1 MKNPLKKILS
11 ILGILIIALIVLA
24 IVLFTVFGNKAIKI
38 GIETGGTMAMKTPV
52 SVQSVNLSLLGG
64 TFEMAGLNVKNPSGY
79 QHPDFMNLG
88 KASVALNIKSLMS
101 DTIEITK
108 VQLDDI
114 QLTLEQKTL
123 TQSNLQE
130 ILDNLPKSE
139 EGTTD
144 AKTETSGK
152 KVIIKELVING
163 VEVKAKLL
171 PIPGKA
177 DTVTIKL
184 DPIVMNDLGD
194 KPINTAELTGK
205 ILKAIAAGVAKQGRD
220 LLPLDMVDSI
230 GKGAMEAGKQVLE
243 TGQKALEDVGQAGK
257 GVLEGAGDVGK
268 KAGDAIKGIFQK
280 KE

>member
-1 MKNPLKKILS
+1 MKKPFKKILS
-11 ILGILIIALIVLA
+11 ILGIVIVALIVLVV
-24 IVLFTVFGNKAIKI
+24 ILFTTFGNKAIKV

-88 KASVALNIKSLMS
+88 KAFVELNIKSLMS
-101 DTIEITK
+101 DTIEIKK
-108 VQLDDI
+108 VQLDNI

-130 ILDNLPKSE
+130 ILNNLPKSE
-139 EGTTD
+139 GTTETPD
-144 AKTETSGK
+144 TQTKTSGK

-194 KPINTAELTGK
+194 KPIDAAELTGK
-205 ILKAIAAGVAKQGRD
+205 ILKAIANGIAKQGKD
-220 LLPLDMVDSI
+220 LLPLDMVNSI
-230 GKGAMEAGKQVLE
+230 GSTLSETGKQVLE
-243 TGQKALEDVGQAGK
+243 TGQKALEGATEQGK
-257 GVLEGAGDVGK
+257 GILEGV
-268 KAGDAIKGIFQK
+268 KGIFQK